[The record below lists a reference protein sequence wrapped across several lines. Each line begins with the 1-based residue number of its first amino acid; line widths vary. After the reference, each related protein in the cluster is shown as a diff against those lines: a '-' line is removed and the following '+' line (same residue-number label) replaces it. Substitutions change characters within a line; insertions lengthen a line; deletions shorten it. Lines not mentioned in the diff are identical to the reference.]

1 MGSHFP
7 SHLHTSACYP
17 GCARQHVRLTE
28 DVLGKMDFEECW
40 TIVGSVMVLYSPL
53 YFNNSLLFR
62 ILRGYDYQLVFTR
75 LSADL
80 GDAKKGRFCPG
91 RMLTNFIAHHSA
103 QVPKIVLWFSKIGR
117 SLIVNV

>member
-7 SHLHTSACYP
+7 HLHSSACYP

-40 TIVGSVMVLYSPL
+40 TIVRSVMVLYSPL
-53 YFNNSLLFR
+53 YFNNSLLLR
-62 ILRGYDYQLVFTR
+62 ILTTYDNQMVFTR

-80 GDAKKGRFCPG
+80 GDAKKGRFCSG

-103 QVPKIVLWFSKIGR
+103 QLPKIVLWFSKLGR
-117 SLIVNV
+117 SFNVDI